1 MKGGL
6 FEEDT
11 FELKDEKVQEAR
23 TLVLLKYCT
32 ENKWVEIEQSEQWE
46 NDMLENEG
54 GKDCDMEFGFFTQ
67 FNFIFRK
74 AKNWTL

>member
-1 MKGGL
+1 M
-6 FEEDT
+6 
-11 FELKDEKVQEAR
+11 
-23 TLVLLKYCT
+23 
-32 ENKWVEIEQSEQWE
+32 EIEQSEQWE

-74 AKNWTL
+74 AKKMNSIIQFPWIRNLEQYLAYNKYSVNISRYYIYHTQLN